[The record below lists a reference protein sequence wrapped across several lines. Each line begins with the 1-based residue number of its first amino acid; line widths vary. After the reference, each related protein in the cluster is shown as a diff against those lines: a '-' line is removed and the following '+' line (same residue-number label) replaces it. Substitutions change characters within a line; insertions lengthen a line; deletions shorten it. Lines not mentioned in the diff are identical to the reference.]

1 MDSRRGPLKNAKH
14 FTGELLGQR
23 AYFNVSEQQSVLII
37 NRVEKDDEGDYRCRV
52 DFRYRRTLND
62 FMTLDVI
69 VASKDVTILGNTNTP
84 VYGKIGPY
92 NEGSRLFLTC
102 ISGTAFF
109 SEVEKKFG
117 NMPFTLRALED
128 EKKARMGVV
137 ECVNHKLIEPFTVLY
152 EKEGELVAQFKFTVL
167 LMPSGSHK
175 ITGEA
180 VDWDMYE
187 TEHDIKDDTIKQ

>member
-1 MDSRRGPLKNAKH
+1 MYQAVLGESAHISCNISLPSEDDSVSLVLWYKRGINAPIISMDSRRGPLKNAKY

-37 NRVEKDDEGDYRCRV
+37 NRVEKDDEGDYSCRV
-52 DFRYRRTLND
+52 DFRYGRTLND

-102 ISGTAFF
+102 ISGTESIAT
-109 SEVEKKFG
+109 SGGIQKF
-117 NMPFTLRALED
+117 
-128 EKKARMGVV
+128 
-137 ECVNHKLIEPFTVLY
+137 
-152 EKEGELVAQFKFTVL
+152 
-167 LMPSGSHK
+167 
-175 ITGEA
+175 
-180 VDWDMYE
+180 
-187 TEHDIKDDTIKQ
+187 